1 MKIKKAP
8 ERVCVGCELL
18 KPKRELLRVVLS
30 PEGEI
35 DLDKT
40 GKKAGRGAY
49 LCPKQECLDKA
60 YKAKRLERSL
70 KHAVSKDIYEKLK
83 DELED

>member
-1 MKIKKAP
+1 MKVKKAP
-8 ERVCVGCELL
+8 ERVCVGCEAL
-18 KPKRELLRVVLS
+18 KPKREMLRVVLS

-49 LCPKQECLDKA
+49 LCQDKECLDKA
-60 YKAKRLERSL
+60 CKAKRLERSL
-70 KHAVSKDIYEKLK
+70 KHAVSKDIYEKLRQ
-83 DELED
+83 ELED